1 MHRGPEA
8 QRGTDR
14 HPTDEAGADG
24 SESAALS
31 LLKTLRRIDHEVG
44 VRNSR
49 IAFDIA
55 LALYE
60 AGPDGQASVDEL
72 CATTGYSG
80 PTVRLVLKRLGE
92 TGTTGPAGRI
102 GKTQFYALTE
112 KGRTGFTAYVRA
124 ILAFRHAGQPGS
136 RAAD

>member
-8 QRGTDR
+8 HRGTDR
-14 HPTDEAGADG
+14 RPPQEAG
-24 SESAALS
+24 SEGGEAVAIS

-60 AGPDGQASVDEL
+60 GGPDAQASVDQL
-72 CATTGYSG
+72 SAGTGYSG
-80 PTVRLVLKRLGE
+80 PTVRLVLKRLSE
-92 TGTTGPAGRI
+92 TGTIQAAGRV
-102 GKTQFYALTE
+102 GKTQFYALTGR
-112 KGRTGFTAYVRA
+112 GRTGFTAYVDA
-124 ILAFRHAGQPGS
+124 ILALRGTGQPGS
-136 RAAD
+136 HAAD